1 MKSLFRPAERLHAC
15 MPMIMKE
22 VSIPLTST
30 NENIIAGSGFEF
42 ARGRGVISMGISAA
56 ATGCICNIQAGGDII
71 AEAFPL
77 PILTR
82 YPIVP
87 DEMYFTDVVEQGDR
101 IVQRVQNTTGAAIIA
116 RSVTQLSFGG

>member
-1 MKSLFRPAERLHAC
+1 
-15 MPMIMKE
+15 MPMILRE
-22 VSIPLTST
+22 VSIGANAT
-30 NENIIAGSGFEF
+30 NENIISGSAFEF
-42 ARGRGVISMGISAA
+42 ARGRGVLSIGICGA
-56 ATGCICNIQAGGDII
+56 ATGLVANLQAGADII

-101 IVQRVQNTTGAAIIA
+101 IVERVQNTTAGAIVA

>member
-1 MKSLFRPAERLHAC
+1 MP
-15 MPMIMKE
+15 PMILRE
-22 VSIPLTST
+22 VSIAAGAINDNL
-30 NENIIAGSGFEF
+30 IAGSAFEF
-42 ARGRGVISMGISAA
+42 ARGRGVLSIGIAAA
-56 ATGCICNIQAGGDII
+56 ATGCIGNIQAGADIV

-87 DEMYFTDVVEQGDR
+87 DEFYFTDVVEQGDR
-101 IVQRVQNTTGAAIIA
+101 IVERVQNTTGGALVV